1 MTVPWTVLSLLVDSA
16 PSGEWN
22 IIVQVRDP
30 PFLFIRLL
38 ANMLNSLTDLRPV
51 LVVP

>member
-1 MTVPWTVLSLLVDSA
+1 MLSLLVDKA
-16 PSGEWN
+16 PLGEWN

-38 ANMLNSLTDLRPV
+38 ANMLNNLTDLRPV
-51 LVVP
+51 LVVL